1 MPGCSGNQNNCEM
14 ERELNP
20 PEPKEW
26 GLWTARIT
34 VTLKGEGIDDDTAE
48 AIIGAHNAADD
59 ADIGDGW
66 MVLMYTYRDE
76 GRVDR
81 IEAKAYAEGHKYAD
95 ALRDIAAGMGLTLT
109 ATVDVDM
116 EWQDELSGP
125 DPDRF
130 RD

>member
-1 MPGCSGNQNNCEM
+1 M

-34 VTLKGEGIDDDTAE
+34 VTLRGDGLNDDTAE
-48 AIIGAHNAADD
+48 GIIEAHNKADD
-59 ADIGDGW
+59 ADNGEGW
-66 MVLMYTYRDE
+66 MSMQYNHRDE

-81 IEAKAYAEGHKYAD
+81 IEARAYAEGHKYAD
-95 ALRDIAAGMGLTLT
+95 ALLAIASKMGLTLT
-109 ATVDVDM
+109 ATVDVELDW
-116 EWQDELSGP
+116 EDEMSGP